1 MRVSVITCTSCYL
14 QTRHGLQDA
23 VAAQLGAAEAIDL
36 TGQDLAGN
44 EGVFADEPNE
54 DAGPLDDY
62 ASQLHAFEIQG
73 AHVSLAADM

>member
-1 MRVSVITCTSCYL
+1 
-14 QTRHGLQDA
+14 

-54 DAGPLDDY
+54 DAGPMDDY

-73 AHVSLAADM
+73 AHVSLAGFMRLFPV

>member
-1 MRVSVITCTSCYL
+1 M
-14 QTRHGLQDA
+14 
-23 VAAQLGAAEAIDL
+23 AAQLGAAEAIDL

-62 ASQLHAFEIQG
+62 ASQLHAFEIDG
-73 AHVSLAADM
+73 AHVSLAVDVPVCSLLGTLCISVLVVGT